1 MTTYTLSPS
10 GGPVDACWHR
20 GTLVVVWQDGPGPNA
35 QLVERV
41 IGRGNGLTVSSVT
54 YPLGDDVGA
63 FPRVMSDGSDVW
75 LLYREGRSRGGQAI
89 LRKNGI
95 VVWRSP
101 SECGGN
107 DPVCFGIE
115 RGGAAFAWQKAGTN
129 EILSGLVGWP
139 SAQLPGGEGRPTGLS
154 HIQANGVVVLVDDA
168 RMSVPGMTRPAWAGS
183 LVVGE
188 GSDSGVVV
196 RDTTTGLVAHLW
208 PYEETFTPR
217 VCVDRD
223 LYAVVTWGKPGVRVG
238 YLTTSDLSVPTP
250 TPQPPPIVVPDP
262 PPVVVPPE
270 GVPMSLLDTIEAV
283 RAVYGPT
290 MSDDECVA
298 LCNAVAWI
306 HRAEGFGLSRK
317 TSGTR
322 GRRHDGQECCH
333 DVVMLLDGRYWD
345 ILTAAGGA
353 STPNWSSTPNGR
365 ITDPA
370 RGWLAP
376 IAPKDT
382 PVPVPNPP
390 TPTPIPVPT
399 PAPVCQAVDL
409 SPRLNT
415 LSAQVELLRASV
427 AMMDTRVGV
436 VEARLEGLAGR
447 LEAINAEMHEM
458 VVGQVNGLLQ
468 AIQSIRR

>member
-1 MTTYTLSPS
+1 MTTYTLAPS
-10 GGPVDACWHR
+10 GGPVDACWHN
-20 GTLVVVWQDGPGPNA
+20 GSLVCVWQDGPGPNA

-168 RMSVPGMTRPAWAGS
+168 RMSVPGMTRPSWAGS

-188 GSDSGVVV
+188 GADAGVVV
-196 RDTTTGLVAHLW
+196 RDVTTGLVAHLW
-208 PYEETFTPR
+208 PAEETFTPR

-223 LYAVVTWGKPGVRVG
+223 LYAVVTWGRPGVRVG
-238 YLTTSDLSVPTP
+238 YLTTSDLSLPTP

-390 TPTPIPVPT
+390 TLTPIPVPT